1 MEDRLRDSF
10 SELIYETC
18 RDQITEFKAYNPT
31 DAGEKMRQCY
41 SKFYRLILHQHNY
54 YSKLPKEKLEQVM
67 NG

>member
-41 SKFYRLILHQHNY
+41 SK
-54 YSKLPKEKLEQVM
+54 LPKEKLEQVM